1 MISTRENYLQ
11 CSEIYWSSE
20 DEDEYDETSVDIKHE
35 NMKSSGG
42 NDFYKA
48 HEKTENKLMSAE
60 DAEVGRDATC
70 LSPGNEESSSH
81 FSKDEDG
88 SPVLKKIVHSTST
101 TSSSREG
108 GLHLDEYSRNN
119 SQPTEADGGIGEKQ
133 EDRKDIGND
142 ESTKNDKVKRSGFCT
157 CNPDQQESDDP
168 RKGGKICFERT
179 RNINASGISN
189 IHEQNYTP
197 EVRILD
203 DTTHTSTGKLSSN
216 RNAVSSIIRILSK
229 KSHDLV
235 SSFISRPYTE
245 RESGTAAS
253 TDSEESKNDKI
264 NIRK

>member
-1 MISTRENYLQ
+1 MPNGVERRVIVDTGAAASIIHNNLDPRKDRKFKVIGAQSYYLSSWHNVYRRRDNSNMTSTRENYLQ

-70 LSPGNEESSSH
+70 LSPGNEGSSSH

-88 SPVLKKIVHSTST
+88 SPVLEKIIHSTST

-108 GLHLDEYSRNN
+108 SLHLDEYSRNN
-119 SQPTEADGGIGEKQ
+119 GQPTEADGGIGEKQ
-133 EDRKDIGND
+133 EDRKDIGNG
-142 ESTKNDKVKRSGFCT
+142 ESTKNNT

-168 RKGGKICFERT
+168 RKGEKFALKGQEI
-179 RNINASGISN
+179 
-189 IHEQNYTP
+189 
-197 EVRILD
+197 
-203 DTTHTSTGKLSSN
+203 
-216 RNAVSSIIRILSK
+216 
-229 KSHDLV
+229 
-235 SSFISRPYTE
+235 
-245 RESGTAAS
+245 
-253 TDSEESKNDKI
+253 
-264 NIRK
+264 